1 MPGVDLPETGH
12 PSETDDVG
20 PGHNH
25 PPAAAQWQ
33 TPHLPKG
40 SEVQVNDGAVPPDL
54 DLVEQSFVEG
64 FVAASDPT
72 SFLRLAGVPF
82 QATGGDGKTLSL
94 LRVSLDQATDVGSV
108 TPHLGGQSYR
118 YDPLPAKLVS
128 KRQKL
133 RFIYHDG
140 EALQELD
147 FTEARRLTS
156 AETEGASAR

>member
-1 MPGVDLPETGH
+1 M
-12 PSETDDVG
+12 SEPRDTG

-25 PPAAAQWQ
+25 PPATAQWQ

-40 SEVQVNDGAVPPDL
+40 NEVQVDDQRDVDV

-64 FVAASDPT
+64 FQVASDPT
-72 SFLRLAGVPF
+72 SFLRLAGIPF
-82 QATGGDGKTLSL
+82 SVIDPDGKTLSL
-94 LRVSLDQATDVGSV
+94 LRVTIDQTADVGSV

-128 KRQKL
+128 KRQEL

-140 EALQELD
+140 EKLCALR
-147 FTEARRLTS
+147 FAEARGLS
-156 AETEGASAR
+156 